1 MCFRE
6 RETKHDYF
14 EEAIWVVNVYFFEM
28 NFFFFFYVYVDMS
41 FYGGASSRTP
51 QLKEVIIYTKNVFL
65 MFHKWYSAVLILVH
79 GDSI

>member
-28 NFFFFFYVYVDMS
+28 NFFFFFMCMLICLSMV
-41 FYGGASSRTP
+41 
-51 QLKEVIIYTKNVFL
+51 
-65 MFHKWYSAVLILVH
+65 VLPRGHLN
-79 GDSI
+79 